1 MFKAAALSRVSTC
14 CINEYFHLLLMQ
26 WRFHFVFIEFNLH
39 EKVISLIVIKFD
51 SKINYNVELHDL
63 DNSVA
68 YNSENYFSAHSV
80 LDIIV

>member
-1 MFKAAALSRVSTC
+1 M
-14 CINEYFHLLLMQ
+14 
-26 WRFHFVFIEFNLH
+26 FIEFNLH

-68 YNSENYFSAHSV
+68 YNSENYFSAQCFRFHCLNVLSGISYAALLLILSTVCQQLRYSV
-80 LDIIV
+80 HL

>member
-1 MFKAAALSRVSTC
+1 M
-14 CINEYFHLLLMQ
+14 
-26 WRFHFVFIEFNLH
+26 FIEFNLH
-39 EKVISLIVIKFD
+39 EKDISLIVIKFD
-51 SKINYNVELHDL
+51 SKINYIVELHDL

>member
-1 MFKAAALSRVSTC
+1 M
-14 CINEYFHLLLMQ
+14 
-26 WRFHFVFIEFNLH
+26 FIEFNLH

-68 YNSENYFSAHSV
+68 YNSENYFSAQCFRFHCLNV
-80 LDIIV
+80 

>member
-1 MFKAAALSRVSTC
+1 M
-14 CINEYFHLLLMQ
+14 
-26 WRFHFVFIEFNLH
+26 FIEFNLH

-68 YNSENYFSAHSV
+68 YNSENYFQHSV
-80 LDIIV
+80 LDFIV

>member
-1 MFKAAALSRVSTC
+1 
-14 CINEYFHLLLMQ
+14 MQ

-39 EKVISLIVIKFD
+39 EKDISLIVIKFD